1 MSKPAPW
8 PIGPRANAQDP
19 AYNKGVH
26 EVQTLRS
33 MTPAHRFADAV
44 PVFPARG
51 FGEKREL

>member
-19 AYNKGVH
+19 AYNEGVH